1 MGVFPAGLTVQMPVC
16 SPPPFRKIKF
26 HQSQWLFNPVLNPE
40 GEKMQKR
47 IGDIAATSFITIYC
61 HALETLSDNPLLS
74 DPKSVEITTELNKT
88 LSRSENTLDWILASG
103 TLDRRLV
110 VHIAIRAKKYDDY
123 ARDFL
128 QRFPDGVI
136 VNIGC
141 GLDSRFQRIDNGR
154 GIFYDLD
161 LPEIIEIKKDFYEET
176 SRYHLIA
183 SSVLDYGWMEIVR
196 QHKGPFM
203 FMAEGVFMYL
213 DGKDVRLLVLKIQ
226 EKFPGSEL
234 VCEMVN
240 SLWLR
245 PLFKK
250 MLDFKM
256 QRELHLGKDATF
268 RSGIRDGR
276 EMEQWHSGI
285 QFLDEWSYFD
295 SEEEKLGW
303 LRLFRYIELIRKT
316 QWTVHYRLG

>member
-1 MGVFPAGLTVQMPVC
+1 MLKG
-16 SPPPFRKIKF
+16 
-26 HQSQWLFNPVLNPE
+26 
-40 GEKMQKR
+40 
-47 IGDIAATSFITIYC
+47 IGDIASTSFITLYC
-61 HALETLSDNPLLS
+61 HALETLSENPLLY

-88 LSRSENTLDWILASG
+88 LSLSANTLDRTLVSG
-103 TLDRRLV
+103 TLDRKLV
-110 VHIAIRAKKYDDY
+110 VHIALRAKKFDDY

-128 QRFPDGVI
+128 RRFPDGVI

-141 GLDSRFQRIDNGR
+141 GLDSRFLRIDNGHV
-154 GIFYDLD
+154 IFYDLD
-161 LPEIIEIKKDFYEET
+161 LPEIIEIKKAFFTEDD
-176 SRYHLIA
+176 RYHLLA
-183 SSVLDYGWMEIVR
+183 SSVMDFDWMATVL
-196 QHKGPFM
+196 QHKGPFL

-213 DGKDVRLLVLKIQ
+213 DGKDVQSLVLKIQ

-234 VCEMVN
+234 VCEVFN
-240 SLWLR
+240 SLWLS
-245 PLFKK
+245 PLLKK

-295 SEEEKLGW
+295 AEEKKLGW
-303 LRLFRYIELIRKT
+303 LRLLRHIEFIKKT
-316 QWTVHYRLG
+316 QWTVHYRLN

>member
-1 MGVFPAGLTVQMPVC
+1 MVNLVRDLKPG
-16 SPPPFRKIKF
+16 
-26 HQSQWLFNPVLNPE
+26 E
-40 GEKMQKR
+40 EKMLKG
-47 IGDIAATSFITIYC
+47 IGDIAATSFITLYC
-61 HALETLSDNPLLS
+61 HALESVSDNPILS

-88 LSRSENTLDWILASG
+88 LSLSENTLDRILASG
-103 TLDRRLV
+103 RLDKRLV

-141 GLDSRFQRIDNGR
+141 GLDSRFLRIDNGQ

-161 LPEIIEIKKDFYEET
+161 LPEIIEIKKDFFDET

-183 SSVLDYGWMEIVR
+183 SSVLDYGWMEMVR
-196 QHKGPFM
+196 QHTGPFL

-226 EKFPGSEL
+226 EKFTGSEL
-234 VCEMVN
+234 VCEVVN
-240 SLWLR
+240 SFWLR
-245 PLFKK
+245 PLVKK

-256 QRELHLGKDATF
+256 QRELHLGKNATF
-268 RSGIRDGR
+268 RSGIGDGR

-295 SEEEKLGW
+295 SEEKKLGW
-303 LRLFRYIELIRKT
+303 LRLFRYIELLRKT

>member
-1 MGVFPAGLTVQMPVC
+1 
-16 SPPPFRKIKF
+16 
-26 HQSQWLFNPVLNPE
+26 
-40 GEKMQKR
+40 MQKR
-47 IGDIAATSFITIYC
+47 IGDIAATSFLTLYC
-61 HALETLSDNPLLS
+61 HALESVSDNPILS

-88 LSRSENTLDWILASG
+88 LSLSENTLDRILASG
-103 TLDRRLV
+103 RLDRRLV

-141 GLDSRFQRIDNGR
+141 GLDSRFLRIDNGQ

-161 LPEIIEIKKDFYEET
+161 LPEIIEIKKDFFDET

-183 SSVLDYGWMEIVR
+183 SSVLDYGWMEMVR
-196 QHKGPFM
+196 QHTGPFL

-245 PLFKK
+245 PLVKK

-256 QRELHLGKDATF
+256 QRELHLGKNATF
-268 RSGIRDGR
+268 RSGIRNGR